1 MSEEDLKKSVKI
13 NLRGVTQSRKGGV
26 PLNQLQN
33 DYKDFIGR
41 DIPLKDLGYSSL
53 EYFLRDIPDVISLKR
68 NKDGVVVAEG
78 VADASTA
85 HIAKLISKQK
95 TSKSASTKPAVL
107 FRKKGNTL
115 KTAKENQK
123 SSHAKLKNL
132 PVKTEGEFP
141 EQCSKPGGQLN
152 PENHGLKK
160 SVLIHLKSVVQSC
173 KGGVPLNRLD
183 KDYRAFIGKNI
194 PFKELGYDS
203 LENFIRSV
211 PDVIS
216 LKKNAKDEIIAL
228 GVSDSSTAHLFGQK
242 TKRESSKLSEALDSA
257 KNLPADSTVI
267 RISTQKNAKLPSFFQ
282 LPQNASETA
291 LKNGL
296 KISSNGN
303 SFNHD
308 ICQSVDSNAQPSL
321 SKIPQKKENKNNT
334 ESSAVIH
341 SEPISSTANS
351 KMNNSNAGASEMRN
365 KYPSNLNLKQ
375 NTTMNLSN
383 QNLDSTL
390 LNGDSTCNLKH
401 QLKDGN
407 IPDSETVSEGKVNR
421 MNGIHSN
428 SSDSSFDEST
438 QKLNN
443 VLIPTLVQAFSA
455 VPEKLNTAS
464 KMSFRSS
471 SADLDCIEP
480 SAIDTS
486 IVSKRASRRVRKRI
500 KDISNTLKIEDN
512 TLKDAE
518 RSNSQAALH
527 SSQDRLTNTGASNS
541 PCNAPES
548 TYPRN
553 GLTNTGAFNY
563 PCNAPESIYPKFAVS
578 SGVSNANLNVI
589 LQLHFILFG
598 PPCLEVLRNDILSF
612 TGFPFSKDSEEWKRK
627 ANFLSK
633 LSKRP
638 LKEFLTFL
646 GIPCSTKEKKTELVN
661 KLLVGLEAYTM
672 PGRFCQ

>member
-68 NKDGVVVAEG
+68 DKDGVVVAEG

-107 FRKKGNTL
+107 YRKKGNTL

-123 SSHAKLKNL
+123 SSHAKLKNM

-141 EQCSKPGGQLN
+141 EQCSKPGQLN
-152 PENHGLKK
+152 PENHELKK

-203 LENFIRSV
+203 LENFIRSI

-216 LKKNAKDEIIAL
+216 LKKNAKGVIIAL

-242 TKRESSKLSEALDSA
+242 TIQESSKVSETLDSA
-257 KNLPADSTVI
+257 KNLPDGSTVI
-267 RISTQKNAKLPSFFQ
+267 RISAQKNAKLPSFFQ
-282 LPQNASETA
+282 LPQNASETD

-303 SFNHD
+303 SFNHG

-321 SKIPQKKENKNNT
+321 SKIPQKKANKNNT
-334 ESSAVIH
+334 EFSAVIH

-351 KMNNSNAGASEMRN
+351 KMNNSNAEASERRN
-365 KYPSNLNLKQ
+365 TYPSNLNLKQ

-383 QNLDSTL
+383 QNLDYTSTL

-407 IPDSETVSEGKVNR
+407 IPDSETVSGGKVNR

-428 SSDSSFDEST
+428 SSNSSFDEST
-438 QKLNN
+438 QRLNN
-443 VLIPTLVQAFSA
+443 VLIPSLVQAFSA
-455 VPEKLNTAS
+455 VPEKLNMAS

-480 SAIDTS
+480 SAIGT
-486 IVSKRASRRVRKRI
+486 IVSKRGSRRRARKRI

-512 TLKDAE
+512 TKDAE

-527 SSQDRLTNTGASNS
+527 SSQD
-541 PCNAPES
+541 
-548 TYPRN
+548 

-563 PCNAPESIYPKFAVS
+563 PCNAPESTYPKIAVS
-578 SGVSNANLNVI
+578 SGITNTNLNVI

-612 TGFPFSKDSEEWKRK
+612 TGFPFTKDSEVWKQK
-627 ANFLSK
+627 AKFLSK
-633 LSKRP
+633 LSKKP

-646 GIPCSTKEKKTELVN
+646 GIPCSTKEKKPELIN
-661 KLLVGLEAYTM
+661 KLLLGLEAYTM